1 MSANKKVFDFVVGD
15 PKSNQQ
21 TASNASCN
29 VTINNIS
36 PNGSKSSSEETLP
49 PLNLDYKEDSSEID
63 SRTVPSEPI
72 VSIPVRQEPLSRQVS
87 TQRYLTTSPMA
98 EITPEE
104 IRAKISFFKKL
115 HEIENSI
122 IVSDNKLPPAQQRD
136 EYGCAIISAN
146 DLAELIATM
155 LSNDVQKVE
164 PGDIVLKLQE
174 IIIKEGG
181 CLCGKPII
189 DPRKEILAIKISGR
203 DFGTVYNEAYNM
215 LSSEFK
221 ISTCKVYQ
229 FETVVTH
236 A

>member
-115 HEIENSI
+115 HEIENNI
-122 IVSDNKLPPAQQRD
+122 IVSDNNLPLFRQD
-136 EYGCAIISAN
+136 H
-146 DLAELIATM
+146 L
-155 LSNDVQKVE
+155 
-164 PGDIVLKLQE
+164 
-174 IIIKEGG
+174 
-181 CLCGKPII
+181 
-189 DPRKEILAIKISGR
+189 RK
-203 DFGTVYNEAYNM
+203 
-215 LSSEFK
+215 
-221 ISTCKVYQ
+221 
-229 FETVVTH
+229 
-236 A
+236 